1 MQSSNKPSPPLP
13 AMFERYRFDVA
24 ETLQKSISDLH
35 IKEIPNVLQY
45 HLGWV
50 DRYGNVS
57 QTASSQGK
65 ALRPTLCM
73 FSCDALGG
81 DIARAVLGAAALEL
95 IHNFSLIHDDI
106 QDQDV
111 ERRHQST
118 VWSIWGIP
126 KALVAGDAMQAVGDI
141 TALMGM
147 EKGVPVNVVLRV
159 SEILTE
165 SYLEMIEGQCL
176 DLRFETRTDISSDDY
191 LGMVARKTGALLR
204 SSVHIGALIATDDE
218 HITQAFSEFGDH
230 IGRAFQIRD
239 DYLGIWG
246 DAAETG
252 KSNDNDIRRRKKS
265 FPVVY
270 GFEHASGTAKNE
282 LISIYNQEIDDEG
295 DVAKVMAILEDVGAP
310 QYSGEITEKSAELAL
325 SAIAGV
331 DLPNWANQEIEGL
344 VNFLVNRQ
352 Y

>member
-1 MQSSNKPSPPLP
+1 MQSSNKPSPSLP
-13 AMFERYRFDVA
+13 PMFERYRFDVA
-24 ETLQKSISDLH
+24 NTLHRSISDLH
-35 IKEIPNVLQY
+35 LKEIPDLLKY

-50 DRYGNVS
+50 DRDGNVS
-57 QTASSQGK
+57 QTAFSQGK

-73 FSCDALGG
+73 FACDALAG
-81 DIARAVLGAAALEL
+81 DITQAVLGAAALEL

-106 QDQDV
+106 QDQDI

-126 KALVAGDAMQAVGDI
+126 KALVAGDAMQVVGDL
-141 TALMGM
+141 TALMSM
-147 EKGVPVNVVLRV
+147 AKGVPVNVVLKV

-176 DLRFETRTDISSDDY
+176 DLRFETRTDISSEDY

-204 SSVHIGALIATDDE
+204 SSVHIGSLIATDDE
-218 HITQAFSEFGDH
+218 HITQAFSEFGNH

-246 DAAETG
+246 DASETG

-270 GFEHASGTAKNE
+270 GFEHASGIAKKE
-282 LISIYNQEIDDEG
+282 LISIYNEEINEEE

-310 QYSGEITEKSAELAL
+310 QYSAEITEKSAELAL
-325 SAIAGV
+325 SAISGL
-331 DLPNWANQEIEGL
+331 DLPDWVDQEIGDL

>member
-1 MQSSNKPSPPLP
+1 MQSSNNPSPPLP
-13 AMFERYRFDVA
+13 PMFERYRLDVA
-24 ETLQKSISDLH
+24 NTLHRSISDLH
-35 IKEIPNVLQY
+35 LKEIPDLLKY

-50 DRYGNVS
+50 DRDGNVS
-57 QTASSQGK
+57 QTAFSQGK

-73 FSCDALGG
+73 FACDALGG
-81 DIARAVLGAAALEL
+81 DITRAVLGAAALEL

-106 QDQDV
+106 QDQDI

-126 KALVAGDAMQAVGDI
+126 KALVAGDAMQAVGDL
-141 TALMGM
+141 TALMSM
-147 EKGVPVNVVLRV
+147 EKGVPVNVVLKV

-176 DLRFETRTDISSDDY
+176 DLRFETRTDISSEDY

-204 SSVHIGALIATDDE
+204 SSVHIGSLIATDDE
-218 HITQAFSEFGDH
+218 YITQAFSEFGNH

-246 DAAETG
+246 DASETG

-270 GFEHASGTAKNE
+270 GFEHASGIAKKE
-282 LISIYNQEIDDEG
+282 LISIYNEEIDEED

-310 QYSGEITEKSAELAL
+310 EYSAEITEKSAELAL
-325 SAIAGV
+325 SAISSL
-331 DLPNWANQEIEGL
+331 DLPNWVDQEIGDL

>member
-1 MQSSNKPSPPLP
+1 MQSSKKPSPPLP
-13 AMFERYRFDVA
+13 HMFERYRSEIA
-24 ETLQKSISDLH
+24 KTLRTSISDLQL
-35 IKEIPNVLQY
+35 KEIPNLLKY

-50 DRYGNVS
+50 DQEGNMS

-73 FSCDALGG
+73 FACDALNG
-81 DIARAVLGAAALEL
+81 DISGAVLGAAALEL

-106 QDQDV
+106 QDQDI

-118 VWSIWGIP
+118 VWSIWGVP
-126 KALVAGDAMQAVGDI
+126 KALVAGDAMQAVGDL
-141 TALMGM
+141 TALMTI
-147 EKGVPVNVVLRV
+147 ESGVPVNVVLKV

-176 DLRFETRTDISSDDY
+176 DLQFETRTDISAEDY
-191 LGMVARKTGALLR
+191 LGMVGRKTGALLR
-204 SSVHIGALIATDDE
+204 SSVHIGALIATDNTD
-218 HITQAFSEFGDH
+218 ITDAFSEFGSH

-246 DAAETG
+246 DASETG

-270 GFEHASGTAKNE
+270 GFEHASGSAKEE
-282 LISIYNQEIDDEG
+282 LISIYNKEIDNDD
-295 DVAKVMAILEDVGAP
+295 DVAKVMTILEDVGAP
-310 QYSGEITEKSAELAL
+310 QYSGHITEKSAELAL
-325 SAIAGV
+325 SSISEI
-331 DLPNWANQEIEGL
+331 DLPHWVDQEIGDL
-344 VNFLVNRQ
+344 INFLVNRQ